1 MRRSRPPVTTE
12 GAPPIR
18 GRGAVAFAVDCEVIA
33 TRNVVTITRNWQ
45 MMLGVVLQPLM
56 FVLLFSYVF
65 GDALGGDRYRE
76 FLIGGIMTQTVA
88 FNSAFTALGLA
99 TDLGTGIVDRF
110 LALPMSRLAI
120 VAGRTI
126 SDLTV
131 NVIGLAVMS
140 VAGVAIGWRIESG
153 FFDALGAY
161 ATALVFGFAL
171 SWIGAVIG
179 IVAASAEAAQSLLL
193 TVLFPITFVSS
204 AFIPSRLLP
213 APLREV
219 ATWNPVTAV
228 ARSFRQGFGNPLS
241 VNPLLP
247 EPVTWASQHAQLYT
261 VLCSAVVLA
270 VGVPLAR
277 LALRRR

>member
-1 MRRSRPPVTTE
+1 
-12 GAPPIR
+12 
-18 GRGAVAFAVDCEVIA
+18 
-33 TRNVVTITRNWQ
+33 

-99 TDLGTGIVDRF
+99 TDLGTGIVERF

-131 NVIGLAVMS
+131 NVVGLTVMTL
-140 VAGVAIGWRIESG
+140 AGLTVGWRIEAG
-153 FFDALGAY
+153 FWFAVGAY

-193 TVLFPITFVSS
+193 TVLFPISFVSS

-213 APLREV
+213 IPLRQI

-228 ARSFRQGFGNPLS
+228 ARSFRQGFGNPIS
-241 VNPLLP
+241 VNPLFG

-261 VLCSAVVLA
+261 MVCSGIILA
-270 VGVPLAR
+270 VGLPLTAR
-277 LALRRR
+277 VLRRR